1 MNPVSR
7 VVCCCK
13 PFKRPFSHITP
24 SKDFGQ
30 IVPVTWL
37 TGQSIEAMAHGE
49 FVDFFLLLVGGLKAS
64 PLKNMMK
71 VNGDDEIPNINMGK
85 FINWWQPNHQPAICI
100 LLIFHYYSIDFPLM
114 FQTTNQSMKMGSNMF
129 QFASPVSSPE
139 DRSPWIDHHK
149 HHHHNHPWTTI
160 NHYEPPFSSPWITLN
175 HHESPLITMN
185 HYSPLSITR
194 H

>member
-1 MNPVSR
+1 MCVFNNAIKKKKKTSRTMNPVSR

-114 FQTTNQSMKMGSNMF
+114 FQTTNQSMKKRATCSNSHH
-129 QFASPVSSPE
+129 QLVHQ
-139 DRSPWIDHHK
+139 RIDHH
-149 HHHHNHPWTTI
+149 
-160 NHYEPPFSSPWITLN
+160 E
-175 HHESPLITMN
+175 
-185 HYSPLSITR
+185 
-194 H
+194 